1 MSKLNVIAVNGK
13 LVKFIKG
20 SQSVIGMMYIDGLN
34 GLYFLSNNKYFDGET
49 CNDKN
54 GYLYSWHMGFGND
67 DNELEYSNDYYIEL
81 IDSNNNNAKKP
92 QSIDGFYF
100 RIKRCNS
107 KIEITIKIPKELE
120 FLFTTTQTAM
130 SDNYGFNYYSGEY
143 PSPIVRGITATFGRY
158 GNPKLFIDGY
168 FNLSF
173 LRTVGL
179 SIKKHTFIFN
189 DLVTD
194 EWLKDNM
201 LSIHEYLL
209 KLYNDYCTSFDMTIQ
224 TKIKHNNKVG
234 K

>member
-1 MSKLNVIAVNGK
+1 MSKLNVNKVNGK
-13 LVKFIKG
+13 MVKYSKG
-20 SQSVIGMMYIDGLN
+20 SQTCIGLMYIDGMN
-34 GLYFLSNNKYFDGET
+34 GLYFLSNNKFFDGEP
-49 CNDKN
+49 CNDKR
-54 GYLYSWHMGFGND
+54 GYLYSWSMGPADDGGIVEFPND
-67 DNELEYSNDYYIEL
+67 QYIEI
-81 IDSNNNNAKKP
+81 IDTNNVNALKP

-100 RIKRCNS
+100 RIKRLNA

-120 FLFTTTQTAM
+120 TLFTTV
-130 SDNYGFNYYSGEY
+130 SKGVSESWNGYEYYNGEY
-143 PSPIVRGITATFGRY
+143 PNPITRGISATFGRY
-158 GNPKLFIDGY
+158 GTSKLFVDGY

-179 SIKKHTFIFN
+179 SKAKHTFLFN

-224 TKIKHNNKVG
+224 TKIKHNGSK
-234 K
+234 